1 MILRHDPRRRC
12 ASGAATPTMT
22 EITLTLVLVLC
33 GIVGAVLAWG
43 MRSAGAPAPPHGESG
58 RHPGRHEPQQ
68 APLPA
73 IYLRHRT
80 MLMRSWDADLPDLQV
95 IAWESEDS
103 SPSVVYYSA
112 QFFMQLPEDRDLI
125 LAAVERAILSRALAL
140 DDTFRPLE
148 RLRGAWHFFHL
159 PAMEQTLII
168 ESGADATG
176 CLRHKTMLLSAGGA
190 LEELP
195 SRSASSL
202 LRAFTAV
209 HLAYRNALGSW
220 LEKQEPESARRQFRS
235 VLEAD
240 PTMGGAH
247 AWLAMVALRGE
258 DDPVQARRHL
268 AFAEEL
274 APALPGTRLAAAE
287 LRPRRDAE
295 RNALPM
301 LFEGETLSADGMCLL
316 AQSFLALDQP
326 AVARH
331 LCSEVLGREPGHR
344 DARALLEE
352 IGEREWRMEA

>member
-1 MILRHDPRRRC
+1 
-12 ASGAATPTMT
+12 MT
-22 EITLTLVLVLC
+22 EISLTLVLVLC

-43 MRSAGAPAPPHGESG
+43 MRRAGDPGPEPTHG
-58 RHPGRHEPQQ
+58 PGTSVVREPVT
-68 APLPA
+68 APLPS

-103 SPSVVYYSA
+103 SPSVVYYSS

-125 LAAVERAILSRALAL
+125 LAAVERAILSRALVL
-140 DDTFRPLE
+140 DDTVRPLE

-168 ESGADATG
+168 ESTADATG
-176 CLRHKTMLLSAGGA
+176 CLRHKTLLLSPGGA

-195 SRSASSL
+195 ARSASSL
-202 LRAFTAV
+202 LRAFTPI
-209 HLAYRNALGSW
+209 HLAYRNALGTW
-220 LEKQEPESARRQFRS
+220 LEKHEPEAARRLFRN

-274 APALPGTRLAAAE
+274 APNLPGTRLAAAE

-295 RNALPM
+295 RNALPL
-301 LFEGETLSADGMCLL
+301 LFEGETLSAEGMCLL

-331 LCSEVLGREPGHR
+331 LCSEVLGRDPGHR
-344 DARALLEE
+344 DARVLLDE
-352 IGEREWRMEA
+352 IGEREWRTEA